1 MRERKQGI
9 YADFQHSIKVVFE
22 RIGPHQPPQDI
33 SLLGISI
40 WLAVN
45 EWMIWNQD
53 EFHDWTPSEIERGKK
68 AIIFV

>member
-1 MRERKQGI
+1 MKVAKKKAGRMRERKQGI

-40 WLAVN
+40 
-45 EWMIWNQD
+45 
-53 EFHDWTPSEIERGKK
+53 
-68 AIIFV
+68 